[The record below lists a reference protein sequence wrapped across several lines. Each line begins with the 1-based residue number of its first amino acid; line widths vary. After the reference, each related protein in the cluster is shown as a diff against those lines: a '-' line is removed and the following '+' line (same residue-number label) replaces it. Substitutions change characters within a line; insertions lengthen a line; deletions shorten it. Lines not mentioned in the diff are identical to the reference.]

1 MSNFLL
7 GLQNAFQPAMI
18 LLTFVG
24 VAAGSAIGSLPGL
37 TATMGVA
44 VLLPLTFGMDATA
57 ALVLLVGVYIGAIYG
72 GSISAILLRTPG
84 TPAAAATVLDGN
96 ALLQKG
102 QAAKALSISVIAS
115 FGGGIVS
122 TIMLVTLSPLLASAA
137 LRFSTPEFFGL
148 AVFGLTII
156 ASISGGNPVKGLLA
170 GCLGLIVAMVG
181 MDPITSTPRFT
192 FGIVKLMSGLNV
204 IPVLIGLFAVSEVLS
219 QMESIMRAQKKA
231 AKITDH
237 KIINRKELR
246 QILPTILKSSLLGT
260 FIGCIPGAGAD
271 IASFVSY
278 NEARRSSKH
287 PEQFGTG
294 CLEGIAAPEAGNN
307 GVTGGAM
314 VPMLSLGVPG
324 DAVTAILLGALTI
337 QGIQPGPLIFQNN
350 GPVVYGLFCTMFLGN
365 IAMLIMGL
373 SGIRLFS
380 KIVEIPKQIILPIIL
395 ALSMVGSF
403 AINNSVMDMW
413 VALIFGVIGYFMK
426 KANIPSSPAV
436 LAIILGPMAETNLRR
451 SVIMYEGSFRFLWT
465 RPITIAFLLLSV
477 ISMISVIRTTKR
489 ARERSARLAQE
500 QQNAKNER
508 DDTSHGQMEK

>member
-1 MSNFLL
+1 MSDLL
-7 GLQNAFQPAMI
+7 IGLQRAMDPLMI

-24 VAAGSAIGSLPGL
+24 VASGIAIGSLPGL

-96 ALLQKG
+96 ALLQRG
-102 QAAKALSISVIAS
+102 EAAKALSISVIAS
-115 FGGGIVS
+115 FGGGIIS
-122 TIMLVTLSPLLASAA
+122 TIMLITLSPVLASAA
-137 LRFSTPEFFGL
+137 LHFSTPEFFGL

-156 ASISGGNPVKGLLA
+156 ASISGSNPVKGLLA
-170 GCLGLIVAMVG
+170 GCLGLVVAMVG
-181 MDPITSTPRFT
+181 MDPITSMPRFT

-204 IPVLIGLFAVSEVLS
+204 IPVLIGLFAISEVLT
-219 QMESIMRAQKKA
+219 QMESILRGQKKA
-231 AKITDH
+231 VKITNYR
-237 KIINRKELR
+237 ILNRRELKS
-246 QILPTILKSSLLGT
+246 ILPTIVKSGLMGT

-287 PEQFGTG
+287 PEEFGTG
-294 CLEGIAAPEAGNN
+294 CLQGIAAPEAGNN

-350 GPVVYGLFCTMFLGN
+350 GPVVYGLFCTMIVAN
-365 IAMLIMGL
+365 IAMLLMGL
-373 SGIRLFS
+373 LGIRLFS
-380 KIVEIPKQIILPIIL
+380 KVVEIPKQVILPIII

-413 VALIFGVIGYFMK
+413 VALAFGVIGYFMK

-451 SVIMYEGSFRFLWT
+451 SVIMYQGSFSFLWT

-477 ISMISVIRTTKR
+477 VSMISVVRTTRR
-489 ARERSARLAQE
+489 ARQKKAAADETRS
-500 QQNAKNER
+500 
-508 DDTSHGQMEK
+508 